1 MVEYIRKWGGFFK
14 EYGPCEPRPNIKYD
28 IGLKGINC
36 NSEILGIEPYF
47 NNLQVDCD
55 YVNYITKTQID
66 SKFDIASKFT
76 KELSNDIVLEIDFSK
91 VNRSSIEY
99 LLSNIEDVLEQA
111 ESNTHYEVNEML
123 LKIKE
128 KKQIQIKLRHD

>member
-1 MVEYIRKWGGFFK
+1 MYI
-14 EYGPCEPRPNIKYD
+14 
-28 IGLKGINC
+28 
-36 NSEILGIEPYF
+36 